1 MFLLIITRREKWK
14 NGQKDQQNGR
24 HGVEND
30 REGDPECAGE
40 MTSKE
45 QQQWHGIERQRTDID
60 GRISGVLLLATAQT
74 TADEDDE

>member
-45 QQQWHGIERQRTDID
+45 QQQ
-60 GRISGVLLLATAQT
+60 
-74 TADEDDE
+74 